1 MNQTATLSPSHEER
15 LIDFKETAHL
25 LGDISERSVRRL
37 IARGDLPQPVKVL
50 SAPRLYRS
58 EVFAYLEKLKAIFP
72 STLPTSALPASGLKR
87 SCGKSSLNLWAS
99 CHRRPSARPRKRL
112 WTSIWRISLL
122 ISKP

>member
-50 SAPRLYRS
+50 SAPRIYRS
-58 EVFAYLEKLKAIFP
+58 EVFAYLEKLKA
-72 STLPTSALPASGLKR
+72 KR
-87 SCGKSSLNLWAS
+87 TTN
-99 CHRRPSARPRKRL
+99 RR
-112 WTSIWRISLL
+112 
-122 ISKP
+122 